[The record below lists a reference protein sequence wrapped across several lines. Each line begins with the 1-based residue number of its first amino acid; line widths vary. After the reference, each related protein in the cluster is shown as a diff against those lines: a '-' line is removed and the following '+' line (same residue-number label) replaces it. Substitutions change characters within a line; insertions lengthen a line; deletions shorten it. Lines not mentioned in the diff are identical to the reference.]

1 MQEVIQMNEENH
13 VIHKDGQVS
22 TDKVDNAIEKIAPE
36 EREQILQNFDAF
48 KEYLGK
54 RIAMGESIGL
64 SEEQMAKIA
73 EKVADH
79 LAANEEPRNRE
90 EKLLQELWNVGK
102 EDERH
107 MLAHMLVRLAQ
118 SSTPNH

>member
-73 EKVADH
+73 EKVADY
-79 LAANEEPRNRE
+79 LAAREEPRNRE